1 MMDLAVFRQS
11 LADRAPPA
19 GLGAALEAL
28 WHDARGDFHRAHQ
41 LAQSDEGGRGDWVHA
56 YLHRK
61 EGDEANAAYWYRR
74 GRQPVCRETL
84 ETEWQAI
91 ATALLVEVQTGSPAK

>member
-1 MMDLAVFRQS
+1 MDLAAFRQS
-11 LADRAPPA
+11 LADPLAPA

-28 WHDARGDFHRAHQ
+28 WHDANGDFQRAHQ

-74 GRQPVCRETL
+74 AGQPFRRDAL
-84 ETEWQAI
+84 EAEWRAI
-91 ATALLVEVQTGSPAK
+91 ATALLVEVHIDGPAK